1 MHKGTQISILINIT
15 SKIVI
20 KEIFSCLR
28 VLGEYCT
35 LSIKTRKSLKYDFIF
50 HCSNYQIKRNE
61 KLINCFNNFDD
72 YLSEESLWQIS
83 EKIKPRGG
91 NKKRLEFD
99 S

>member
-1 MHKGTQISILINIT
+1 MHNDIQISINIT
-15 SKIVI
+15 SKLSLKFLFHPWGYSGNIAP
-20 KEIFSCLR
+20 
-28 VLGEYCT
+28 
-35 LSIKTRKSLKYDFIF
+35 LSIKTYENLIKYEFIF
-50 HCSNYQIKRNE
+50 YCSNYQIKRNE